1 MPASESILEIVNE
14 SVGNGLKAD
23 QLGRCKPISY
33 TEHCSP
39 QGERGPK
46 GTQGEK
52 GAKGQEGPPGE
63 QVQIIFSCFYVQL
76 QYNVVMS
83 KIYCSI

>member
-1 MPASESILEIVNE
+1 VPALGSILEIVNE
-14 SVGNGLKAD
+14 SVGNKLKAD

-33 TEHCSP
+33 IEHCSP

-46 GTQGEK
+46 GGQGEK

-63 QVQIIFSCFYVQL
+63 QVKMYFYV
-76 QYNVVMS
+76 VMP
-83 KIYCSI
+83 KIYCSICSDMFV